1 MEKIKGLPLD
11 CGIAAQ
17 TLPGQN
23 ESGDKYV
30 IIQSSAEALVA
41 VIDGLGHGEDA
52 ASAARIAAE
61 ALQENAGLPVIP
73 LLRICHQKL
82 RDTRGVVM
90 SIATFNPM
98 ESTVSWLG
106 VGNVEGVL
114 LHRDS
119 YGTVSRELL
128 SLRGGVVGDQLPNLI
143 TSILP
148 VSRGDTL
155 VFATDGV
162 RNDFVDGIT
171 VGDPVQRTAENIL
184 AHHARGTDDALVLVV
199 RYSGLQKE
207 AARGGITE

>member
-17 TLPGQN
+17 TLPGQS

-30 IIQSSAEALVA
+30 IIQSSVGALVA

-52 ASAARIAAE
+52 ATAARVAAE
-61 ALQENAGLPVIP
+61 TLQENARLPVIP
-73 LLRICHQKL
+73 LFRMCHRRLRG
-82 RDTRGVVM
+82 TRGVVM
-90 SIATFNPM
+90 SIAMFNPT

-119 YGTVSRELL
+119 YGTVSQEFL
-128 SLRGGVVGDQLPNLI
+128 SLRGGVVGDHLPNLI
-143 TSILP
+143 ATILP
-148 VSRGDTL
+148 VSRGDAL

-162 RNDFVDGIT
+162 RNDFLSGIT
-171 VGDPVQRTAENIL
+171 LGDQVQHAAENIL

-199 RYSGLQKE
+199 RYSGLQTE
-207 AARGGITE
+207 AACGRATE

>member
-17 TLPGQN
+17 PLPGQN

-90 SIATFNPM
+90 SI
-98 ESTVSWLG
+98 
-106 VGNVEGVL
+106 
-114 LHRDS
+114 
-119 YGTVSRELL
+119 GTVSRELL

>member
-1 MEKIKGLPLD
+1 M
-11 CGIAAQ
+11 
-17 TLPGQN
+17 
-23 ESGDKYV
+23 
-30 IIQSSAEALVA
+30 A

>member
-17 TLPGQN
+17 TLPGQV

-30 IIQSSAEALVA
+30 IIQSSVGALVA

-52 ASAARIAAE
+52 ATAARIAAE
-61 ALQENAGLPVIP
+61 TLQENASLSVIP
-73 LLRICHQKL
+73 LFQMCHRRL
-82 RDTRGVVM
+82 HGTRGVVM
-90 SIATFNPM
+90 SIATFNPT
-98 ESTVSWLG
+98 ESTVTWLG

-119 YGTVSRELL
+119 YGTVSQELL

-143 TSILP
+143 TSTLP

-162 RNDFVDGIT
+162 RNDFLSAIT
-171 VGDPVQRTAENIL
+171 LGDQVQQAAENIL

-207 AARGGITE
+207 AARGWVTE